1 MKIEH
6 SKFIKREYAEK
17 LYRQGVRF
25 SDDSSFGH
33 LLTRGH
39 DIDFE
44 PTRDP
49 VPTNAKPGSIEKLKV
64 FEERLLRGEKLSH
77 ADDEQ
82 TWANLEEQ
90 SLLSLFA
97 KEQMDLRKEESDKAK
112 RKSEKE
118 AKAKQARKQK
128 NSLGQKT
135 VRHRKDSE
143 KVQRIKAF
151 AKSLNSKKINE
162 SKSA

>member
-6 SKFIKREYAEK
+6 SKFIKREYAEQ

-25 SDDSSFGH
+25 SDDSAFGH

-44 PTRDP
+44 PNRDP
-49 VPTNAKPGSIEKLKV
+49 VPTEARPGSIEKLKV
-64 FEERLLRGEKLSH
+64 LEERLLRGEKLSH
-77 ADDEQ
+77 PDDERML
-82 TWANLEEQ
+82 ASLEEQ

-112 RKSEKE
+112 KKRK
-118 AKAKQARKQK
+118 RK
-128 NSLGQKT
+128 L
-135 VRHRKDSE
+135 
-143 KVQRIKAF
+143 
-151 AKSLNSKKINE
+151 
-162 SKSA
+162 SA

>member
-6 SKFIKREYAEK
+6 SKFIKREYAEQ

-25 SDDSSFGH
+25 SDDSAFGH

-49 VPTNAKPGSIEKLKV
+49 VPTEARPGSIEKVKV
-64 FEERLLRGEKLSH
+64 FEERLMRGEKLSH
-77 ADDEQ
+77 PDDEPML
-82 TWANLEEQ
+82 ASLEEQ

-112 RKSEKE
+112 KKRK
-118 AKAKQARKQK
+118 RK
-128 NSLGQKT
+128 L
-135 VRHRKDSE
+135 
-143 KVQRIKAF
+143 
-151 AKSLNSKKINE
+151 
-162 SKSA
+162 SA